1 MILVLR
7 PSTRRVLAGVLALCG
22 LALIGTAIVSVGGAL
37 PVAAKLEPLRR
48 VVTTRNQIA
57 LTFDISWGTVMPPKV
72 ADLLKQY
79 DVQSTIFVS
88 GPWAGK
94 NPDFVSRLSADDH
107 ELASHGYLHKNMSAY
122 TEAQIEEA
130 ITKTHAV
137 IKDTCGQEARFIRPP
152 NGDYDD
158 LVITTAARLGYT
170 VVIWSLDS
178 LDWLNP
184 GVEKIVS
191 RVLTRAQAG
200 DVILMHASDTCK
212 QTDLALPRVIEGLR
226 EKGFELVTLGVLAD
240 GARKPD

>member
-1 MILVLR
+1 MLVLR
-7 PSTRRVLAGVLALCG
+7 PRTRKILSGVLAICG
-22 LALIGTAIVSVGGAL
+22 LVLIGTAIASVGGAL
-37 PVAAKLEPLRR
+37 PAAAKLEPLRR
-48 VVTTRNQIA
+48 VATNENKVA

-79 DVQSTIFVS
+79 GVRSTIFVS
-88 GPWAGK
+88 GPWASK
-94 NPDFVSRLSADDH
+94 NGEFVQRLAADGH

-122 TEAQIEEA
+122 TEAQIDES
-130 ITKTHAV
+130 ISKTHAI
-137 IKDTCGQEARFIRPP
+137 IKDACGQEARFIRPP

-158 LVITTAARLGYT
+158 LVITTAGKLGYT

-184 GVEKIVS
+184 GVEKIIS
-191 RVLTRAQAG
+191 RLLSRAQPG

-226 EKGFELVTLGVLAD
+226 AKGLELVPLGELVD